1 MTRLS
6 IFILGTIISSL
17 SANPAVFSVYD
28 DLLAFPQYEIIFSES
43 LISDSEAAFLISQK
57 SPASPTSSG
66 LTRFTGISSQQDV
79 ENEKPSPRPSLPSLG
94 TYEIVHLQGVP
105 HLCSIPIVSTS
116 QHNET
121 TEREARAVE
130 RQELARA
137 TERAWELLQ
146 GLDGSCLYF
155 ISGWWSYSFCF
166 NSEVTQFHHLT
177 LQPGKQEPPKRD
189 PNTKPFV
196 LGKTNYIESSRDQ
209 LKKQPNGL
217 IDVHNSKQIP
227 KLELQSKG
235 GTRYLVQKM
244 ESGTICDL
252 TNKPRRIEIQFHC
265 NPSMNDRIGYIKEVT
280 TCSYL
285 MVVYTP
291 RLCSE
296 VAFLPPKENKTHSIT
311 CRMVV
316 SDDELLNQD
325 EINDLEKRIEANP
338 QESNSNDVNN
348 AETAKN
354 IGGILLGGGRWISS
368 EAQRISIPEI
378 FGDEVLNYKDQAV
391 EIIARA
397 MSKAEGG
404 QVEVATD
411 ADLKKLDLDPDMVE
425 ALRIEVQKKAK
436 ERGWKIEIVETPG
449 QTREILGIVDGE
461 SEEDVEEPEK
471 NEEQPNDEL

>member
-1 MTRLS
+1 MMMRLF
-6 IFILGTIISSL
+6 IFVLFTYVSL
-17 SANPAVFSVYD
+17 LLASPAVFSVYD
-28 DLLAFPQYEIIFSES
+28 DLLAYPQYEIYFSES
-43 LISDSEAAFLISQK
+43 LVSNSESAFLISQK
-57 SPASPTSSG
+57 SPASQVISG
-66 LTRFTGISSQQDV
+66 LTRLTSISSQQGV
-79 ENEKPSPRPSLPSLG
+79 ENEKSPPRYPTPSDK
-94 TYEIVHLQGVP
+94 TYEILHLQGVP
-105 HLCSIPIVSTS
+105 HLCSIPIIAKS
-116 QHNET
+116 QLNET
-121 TEREARAVE
+121 FERESRSLE

-166 NSEVTQFHHLT
+166 NAEVTQFHHLT
-177 LQPGKQEPPKRD
+177 LQPGKQDSPKRD

-196 LGKTNYIESSRDQ
+196 LGKATSKEGSRDSSNSK
-209 LKKQPNGL
+209 LNGL
-217 IDVHNSKQIP
+217 TDLHRTTQMP
-227 KLELQSKG
+227 RLELNSKG
-235 GTRYLVQKM
+235 GTRYLVQRM

-265 NPSMNDRIGYIKEVT
+265 NPSMTDRIGYIKEVT

-296 VAFLPPKENKTHSIT
+296 VIFLPPKENKTYNIT

-316 SDDELLNQD
+316 EDNELLTQDELNNFEKVVDIDLQD
-325 EINDLEKRIEANP
+325 ISSKTTKD
-338 QESNSNDVNN
+338 
-348 AETAKN
+348 AETPKN
-354 IGGILLGGGRWISS
+354 IGGILVGAGRWINS

-378 FGDEVLNYKDQAV
+378 FSNEVQDYKDQAV

-404 QVEVATD
+404 QVEVASD

-425 ALRIEVQKKAK
+425 ALRIEVQKMAK
-436 ERGWKIEIVETPG
+436 EKGWKIEIVDTPG

-461 SEEDVEEPEK
+461 NEADTEK
-471 NEEQPNDEL
+471 KDKEGQIKDEL